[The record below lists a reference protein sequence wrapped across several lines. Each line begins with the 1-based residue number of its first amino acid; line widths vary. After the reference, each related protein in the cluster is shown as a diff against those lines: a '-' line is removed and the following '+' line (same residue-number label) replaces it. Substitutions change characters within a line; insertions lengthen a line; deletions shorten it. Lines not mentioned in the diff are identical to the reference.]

1 MKKYL
6 FCVAMLMAGTA
17 SAQSGS
23 APSSPNGAG
32 ARTGDPNQMICRS
45 VREIGSMLSR
55 ARVCKT
61 RAQWEDERRNTRQN
75 IDRTQTNR
83 QGPDNS

>member
-6 FCVAMLMAGTA
+6 FCAALLLSGAA

-23 APSSPNGAG
+23 PASSPNGAG
-32 ARTGDPNQMICRS
+32 ARGDPNQMICRS

-55 ARVCKT
+55 SRVCKT
-61 RAQWEDERRNTRQN
+61 RAQWEEDRRLMRQN
-75 IDRTQTNR
+75 IDQSQTNR
-83 QGPDNS
+83 RGPDNS